1 LFLIIGLSMRDI
13 AKMGGKLESTIK
25 AQTNAIY
32 RKAGVTG
39 RTQLLSTFIEGLL
52 STFIEGLMDEALLQR
67 TISRPRL

>member
-1 LFLIIGLSMRDI
+1 MFLIIGLSMRDI

-39 RTQLLSTFIEGLL
+39 RTQLLSTFIEGL
-52 STFIEGLMDEALLQR
+52 MDEALLQR